1 MNKIN
6 KVDKVFY
13 RLYLDF
19 RELYRGFRR
28 LYIALE
34 NTFRL
39 NYYREGFLF
48 SSRLALEVLETYNT
62 SSRLLRVSG
71 LII

>member
-19 RELYRGFRR
+19 RGLRKGSGR

-39 NYYREGFLF
+39 DRYREGFLF
-48 SSRLALEVLETYNT
+48 SPRLALEVLGTYNT
-62 SSRLLRVSG
+62 SSRLLRAGG